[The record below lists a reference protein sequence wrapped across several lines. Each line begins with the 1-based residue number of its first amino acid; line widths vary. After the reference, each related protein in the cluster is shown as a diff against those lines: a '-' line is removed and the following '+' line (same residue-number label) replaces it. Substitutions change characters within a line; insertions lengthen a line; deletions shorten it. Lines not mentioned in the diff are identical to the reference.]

1 VNSGSSNSLFAAG
14 TPGASDQDFIDNSLD
29 NRNPLRYMGPDTL
42 DRTHQFNFGGWGELP
57 GGFRLGILSHFWS
70 PLAVTPVINAVSGTG
85 EIYRSDL
92 TGDGTIGDPLAIAQT
107 NSSCGT
113 TGGSCD
119 YKTYNVGAYGRS
131 LGPKSLANAINNFNN
146 TIAGKSITPAGQ
158 ALINSGL
165 MTNAQLLALGA
176 TPQPICWTGSAPGT
190 CDATAPDQAGLAWM
204 KAFDLQ
210 IAYHHSFFNE
220 RLKITPSVGITNLF
234 NFANFDVPL
243 SILSGGLSG
252 AAGAINGQTND
263 HNPTAGRQDRVQP
276 GTGVFGLGSPRAIEW
291 GMKFDF

>member
-1 VNSGSSNSLFAAG
+1 
-14 TPGASDQDFIDNSLD
+14 
-29 NRNPLRYMGPDTL
+29 
-42 DRTHQFNFGGWGELP
+42 
-57 GGFRLGILSHFWS
+57 
-70 PLAVTPVINAVSGTG
+70 VSGTG
-85 EIYRSDL
+85 EIYRSAL
-92 TGDGTIGDPLAIAQT
+92 TGDGTIGDPLGITQT

-113 TGGSCD
+113 MGGSCD

-131 LGPKSLANAINNFNN
+131 LGPTGLTNAINNFDN
-146 TIAGKSITPAGQ
+146 TIAGKQITPAGQ
-158 ALINSGL
+158 ALINAGL
-165 MTNAQLLALGA
+165 MTNAQLVALGA
-176 TPQPICWTGSAPGT
+176 TPQTIAAP
-190 CDATAPDQAGLAWM
+190 PVDQAGLAWM

-220 RLKITPSVGITNLF
+220 RLTITPSVGITNLF

-252 AAGAINGQTND
+252 AAGAINGQPND
-263 HNPTAGRQDRVQP
+263 HTPSTGRQDRVQP